1 MQKRGQF
8 FLIAAIVIIIILL
21 GLAAVYNSVR
31 TNQEDLRVYDLSEEI
46 NYESS
51 QVIQRGIFNSLDE
64 TELAQNVEDLSNT
77 YAKANP
83 ESDIIVVYGSG
94 SQVNLLIY
102 NSTQTGEIGI
112 DTGNSGASQ
121 AIYTRK
127 VIILNSEIESGNLT
141 INIGNIPY
149 TFDLRPGQNF
159 YIVLRK
165 DKEDERVIAQE

>member
-1 MQKRGQF
+1 M
-8 FLIAAIVIIIILL
+8 
-21 GLAAVYNSVR
+21 
-31 TNQEDLRVYDLSEEI
+31 
-46 NYESS
+46 
-51 QVIQRGIFNSLDE
+51 
-64 TELAQNVEDLSNT
+64 SNT

-165 DKEDERVIAQE
+165 DKEDERVISQ